1 MQRTITS
8 FKYPV
13 FQMNESGEPQLVRQI
28 LSAKKLGPKSL
39 QKCLTQSE
47 IDSKAFVNPYPIT
60 EQKTFRMPDEVFMKY
75 AEQIEIEEDNDNA

>member
-13 FQMNESGEPQLVRQI
+13 FQFNESGEPQLVRHI

-39 QKCLTQSE
+39 QKHLTQSE
-47 IDSKAFVNPYPIT
+47 INSKAFVSPHPFT
-60 EQKTFRMPDEVFMKY
+60 EQKTFHMPDEVFMKY
-75 AEQIEIEEDNDNA
+75 AEQIENEGDNDNA